1 MALRDLFDGDKR
13 SKEELRQL
21 LEKAEAAQAALLSQ
35 LTAAETEKAAADR
48 LVVDARLAVERREAE
63 LRQREES
70 LNDRDGRITTEE
82 ERIRQ
87 ADADLDASSK
97 VMAARAAELDRR
109 SEDLQKARLAL
120 DERSNQL
127 ASQRSQLDVRSH
139 QLGNREHAVQQRER
153 EATAREADLVAR
165 ERLLKVAEATLLK
178 ERTQFAPR
186 KEALDDREYD
196 LRRWEL
202 RRSTIEK
209 SLADARS
216 KVTAL
221 ERVHTE
227 LNRRVSELLAD
238 VETHRQRADAAE
250 KRRNEEA
257 ATHRERLRQL
267 RELRAQLN
275 APLVLRVNDTD
286 LLHTLACLNAQH
298 VIEALGNEPVT
309 LGSGPWKETEFD
321 DALEQAG
328 FVPQLLDDCATDFDV
343 FIVGQEGVDIDALA
357 GALEARLDQGLPVR
371 LYSQE
376 LWLLHL
382 MTGVDL
388 LSLDTEMLQGTFG
401 SEHPVLCAFVNEVWE
416 WPHWPAPTDGVG
428 PPGDSISLESG
439 ASPLHA
445 FGYHAGK
452 RTTAT
457 ERRDKLKDF
466 LLCKNLTPYFDADHH
481 DAAYKAAWGR
491 PSSSKRLHR
500 MVSHIRWLHHFQGA
514 SPSKGA
520 AREDWSEDLEWIRRA
535 LYKQT
540 I

>member
-1 MALRDLFDGDKR
+1 MALRDLFDGDRR

-35 LTAAETEKAAADR
+35 LTAAETAKAAADR

-70 LNDRDGRITTEE
+70 LNDRDGRTTTEE

-87 ADADLDASSK
+87 ADANLDASSK
-97 VMAARAAELDRR
+97 LMAARAAELDRR
-109 SEDLQKARLAL
+109 SEDQQKARLAL

-139 QLGNREHAVQQRER
+139 QLSNREHAVQQRER
-153 EATAREADLVAR
+153 EATARETDLVGR
-165 ERLLKVAEATLLK
+165 ERLLKAGEATLLK

-186 KEALDDREYD
+186 KEALEDREDD

-202 RRSTIEK
+202 QRSTIEK

-216 KVTAL
+216 KVSAL
-221 ERVHTE
+221 ERAQTE
-227 LNRRVSELLAD
+227 LNKRVSELLAE
-238 VETHRQRADAAE
+238 VETHRQRADAAD
-250 KRRNEEA
+250 RRREEEA

-275 APLVLRVNDTD
+275 APLVLRVNDAD
-286 LLHTLACLNAQH
+286 LLHTLACLNSQQ
-298 VIEALGNEPVT
+298 VIEALGNQPVT
-309 LGSGPWKETEFD
+309 LGTGPWKETDFD
-321 DALEQAG
+321 AALEQAG
-328 FVPQLLDDCATDFDV
+328 FVPQRMDECATDFEV
-343 FIVGQEGVDIDALA
+343 FIVGYEGVDINALA
-357 GALEARLDQGLPVR
+357 GVLDARLEQGLPVR

-376 LWLLHL
+376 LWLLYL

-388 LSLDTEMLQGTFG
+388 LSLDAEILQRAIG
-401 SEHPVLCAFVNEVWE
+401 SEHPILSAFVNEVWE
-416 WPHWPAPTDGVG
+416 WPQWPASPDGSD
-428 PPGDSISLESG
+428 PPGGSFALESG

-452 RTTAT
+452 RTTMS

-466 LLCKNLTPYFDADHH
+466 LLCKNLTPYFDPDHH
-481 DAAYKAAWGR
+481 DAAYRAAWGR
-491 PSSSKRLHR
+491 PSSSKRLQR

-514 SPSKGA
+514 SPAKGA
-520 AREDWSEDLEWIRRA
+520 AREDWSEDLEWIRRS
-535 LYKQT
+535 LYKQ
-540 I
+540 IV

>member
-21 LEKAEAAQAALLSQ
+21 LEIAESGRAALLSE
-35 LTAAETEKAAADR
+35 LEAARSEKATAEHFF
-48 LVVDARLAVERREAE
+48 VEARLALERQGAD
-63 LRQREES
+63 LRQREAS

-87 ADADLDASSK
+87 ADANLDAASK
-97 VMAARAAELDRR
+97 LMAARAAELDRR
-109 SEDLQKARLAL
+109 AEDQQKARLAL

-127 ASQRSQLDVRSH
+127 ASQRSQLDARSH

-153 EATAREADLVAR
+153 EATAREAELVGR
-165 ERLLKVAEATLLK
+165 ERLLKAGEATLLK

-186 KEALDDREYD
+186 KEALEDREDD

-216 KVTAL
+216 RVTAL

-238 VETHRQRADAAE
+238 VETQRQRADAVD
-250 KRRNEEA
+250 RRREEEA

-275 APLVLRVNDTD
+275 APLVLRVNDAD
-286 LLHTLACLNAQH
+286 LLHTLACLNSQQ

-309 LGSGPWKETEFD
+309 LGTGPWKETDFD
-321 DALEQAG
+321 AALEQAG
-328 FVPQLLDDCATDFDV
+328 FVPQLMDECAMDFEV
-343 FIVGQEGVDIDALA
+343 FIVGYEGVDIDALA
-357 GALEARLDQGLPVR
+357 GVLEARLEQGLPVR

-376 LWLLHL
+376 LWLLYL

-388 LSLDTEMLQGTFG
+388 LSLDSEMLRRTFG
-401 SEHPVLCAFVNEVWE
+401 SEHLILSAFVNEVWE
-416 WPHWPAPTDGVG
+416 WPQWPASPDGSE
-428 PPGDSISLESG
+428 PPGGSFALESG

-452 RTTAT
+452 RTTVS

-466 LLCKNLTPYFDADHH
+466 LLCKNLTPYFDPDHH
-481 DAAYKAAWGR
+481 DAAYKVSWGR
-491 PSSSKRLHR
+491 PASSKRLHR

-514 SPSKGA
+514 SPAKSA
-520 AREDWSEDLEWIRRA
+520 AREDWSEDLEWIRRT
-535 LYKQT
+535 LYKQ
-540 I
+540 IG